1 LFISNFKNE
10 KHSLKTKLKKLNI
23 KIKKS
28 ENVKSKEEKKRK
40 IISLKIQNK
49 FLMNL
54 NWIIVN

>member
-40 IISLKIQNK
+40 II
-49 FLMNL
+49 
-54 NWIIVN
+54 